1 MPTYLID
8 ENMPFLPIWNKKD
21 FVHVTEL
28 PFIQFDTDIW
38 AYAVE
43 NQLTI
48 ITKDSDFY
56 YRYLSSANYP
66 KVVWIK
72 TGNIKKELLIGL
84 IKAIWKDIEEMLLKS
99 SFIIITEDK
108 IERF

>member
-1 MPTYLID
+1 MFTYLID
-8 ENMPFLPIWNKKD
+8 ENMPFLPIWNKED
-21 FVHVTEL
+21 FVHVTDL
-28 PFIQFDTDIW
+28 PFIHFDTDIW
-38 AYAVE
+38 SYAFE

-56 YRYLSSANYP
+56 YRYLSSRSYP
-66 KVVWIK
+66 KVIWIK
-72 TGNIKKELLIGL
+72 TGNIKKDVFTDLIEV
-84 IKAIWKDIEEMLLKS
+84 IWKDIEEMLLKS

>member
-1 MPTYLID
+1 MFTYLID
-8 ENMPFLPIWNKKD
+8 ENMPFLSIWNKED
-21 FVHVTEL
+21 FVHVTDL
-28 PFIQFDTDIW
+28 PFIHFDTDIW
-38 AYAVE
+38 SYAFE

-56 YRYLSSANYP
+56 YRYLSSRSYP
-66 KVVWIK
+66 KVIWIK
-72 TGNIKKELLIGL
+72 TGNIKKDVLIGL
-84 IKAIWKDIEEMLLKS
+84 IEVIWKDIEEMLLKS

>member
-1 MPTYLID
+1 MSTFLID
-8 ENMPFLPIWNKKD
+8 ENMPFLPIWNKQD

-28 PFIQFDTDIW
+28 PFIHFDTDIW
-38 AYAVE
+38 AYAFE

-56 YRYLSSANYP
+56 FRYLSSQNYP

-72 TGNIKKELLIGL
+72 TGNIKKNVLIELIGT
-84 IKAIWKDIEEMLLKS
+84 IWKDIEEMLLKS

-108 IERF
+108 IEQF